1 MKTIIFIFCV
11 LIIFISCTSLQK
23 RDIKE
28 NSAPSEETIVTED
41 TVPKT
46 MVEEILD
53 HYLYMDKLH
62 HPDREDADSVYY
74 FNLRILAQDSCYYI
88 EVSGNENVQH
98 FLLDSD
104 DKPHQGF
111 IGYASVGKY
120 YVAIDWTGGRMHGLK
135 GRKESQIPSFL
146 EGIKYLD
153 AEFYINRYINSF
165 PYHQEYDPYYCMY
178 KIKDNSFTFE
188 KEGFW

>member
-1 MKTIIFIFCV
+1 MVSF
-11 LIIFISCTSLQK
+11 SCTSSQK
-23 RDIKE
+23 RDINE
-28 NSAPSEETIVTED
+28 NFASSEETLVLED

-165 PYHQEYDPYYCMY
+165 SYHQEYDPYYCMY
-178 KIKDNSFTFE
+178 KIKDNSFSFV